1 MSTKRMNILECIE
14 VIADKAENSQLSE
27 SFFNE
32 VDGQIRYVS
41 RKLGI
46 NSIQAVVLALM
57 VNRSYDTRIEL
68 NDLSDYVGCKYIKM
82 LRYSADVE
90 GLVKSHLIACTMGRA
105 DDNITY
111 RVPLVVIE
119 HLKNNKAY
127 KYEVPKDLTTSEF
140 FGKLNEYIDCRVHEE
155 CSIEG
160 FQDDVVELIENNLHL
175 DFASRI
181 KALELDINNLVL
193 FLFVCDAFIQNREE
207 NVRQQDFAE
216 MCCNK
221 YHFKSVCNLL
231 MEGNHRLQKLNLIEF
246 CNEDGMVNREEYK
259 LTEDAK
265 RNFLFGVKAGGS
277 DYLSGNFSSLLVD
290 CRSLPAK
297 ELFYNRKVT
306 DSIKQL
312 EGLLEQNNFSDI
324 CNRLKEKGLRSGF
337 ACLFYGAPGT
347 GKTETVYQLARKTDR
362 NIMRVNISEIKSSWV
377 GESEKNIKNV
387 FNKYR
392 YLVEKSDVA
401 PILLFNEADAILGKR
416 MEGAER
422 AVDRMENSIQNII
435 LQEIENM
442 EGILIATT
450 NIAGNLDKAFE
461 RRFLYKI
468 EFERPD
474 VQAKSA
480 IWRSMM
486 PDLRED
492 EADKLASLYDFSGG
506 QIENICRK
514 HAIDSILWGEQ
525 NPDFEKLKEHCE
537 SEVLHLGNSERR
549 KIGFR

>member
-1 MSTKRMNILECIE
+1 MSTKRMNLLECIE
-14 VIADKAENSQLSE
+14 VIADKAENSHLSDE
-27 SFFNE
+27 FFNE
-32 VDGQIRYVS
+32 VEGQIGYVS

-46 NSIQAVVLALM
+46 NRIQAVVLALM
-57 VNRSYDTRIEL
+57 VNRSFDTRIEL
-68 NDLSDYVGCKYIKM
+68 NDLSDYLNCKYIKM
-82 LRYSADVE
+82 LKYSADVE
-90 GLVKSHLIACTMGRA
+90 GLVKSHLIACTRGRG
-105 DDNITY
+105 DGNLTY
-111 RVPLVVIE
+111 RVPPVVIE
-119 HLKNNKAY
+119 HLKNNKSY
-127 KYEVPKDLTTSEF
+127 KYELPKNLTINEF
-140 FGKLNEYIDCRVHEE
+140 FGKLNEYIDCRVNEE

-160 FQDDVVELIENNLHL
+160 FQNDVVELIENNLHL
-175 DFASRI
+175 DFASRT
-181 KALELDINNLVL
+181 KALELDVNNLAL

-207 NVRQQDFAE
+207 NVRQQDLAD

-231 MEGNHRLQKLNLIEF
+231 MEGKHCLQKLNLIEF

-259 LTEDAK
+259 LTEDTK
-265 RNFLFGVKAGGS
+265 RTFLFGVKAGGS

-450 NIAGNLDKAFE
+450 NIAANLDKAFE

>member
-1 MSTKRMNILECIE
+1 MNILECIE

-90 GLVKSHLIACTMGRA
+90 GLVKSHLIACTRGRG
-105 DDNITY
+105 DGNLTY
-111 RVPLVVIE
+111 RVPPVVIE
-119 HLKNNKAY
+119 HLKNNKSY
-127 KYEVPKDLTTSEF
+127 KYELPKNLTINEF
-140 FGKLNEYIDCRVHEE
+140 FGKLNEYIDCRVNEE

-160 FQDDVVELIENNLHL
+160 FQNDVVELIENNLHL
-175 DFASRI
+175 DFASRT
-181 KALELDINNLVL
+181 KALELDVNNLAL

-207 NVRQQDFAE
+207 NVRQQDLAD

-231 MEGNHRLQKLNLIEF
+231 MEGKHCLQKLNLIEF

-259 LTEDAK
+259 LTEDTK
-265 RNFLFGVKAGGS
+265 RTFLFGVKAGGS

>member
-90 GLVKSHLIACTMGRA
+90 GLVKSHLIACTRGRG
-105 DDNITY
+105 DGNLTY
-111 RVPLVVIE
+111 RVPPVVIE
-119 HLKNNKAY
+119 HLKNNKSY
-127 KYEVPKDLTTSEF
+127 KYELPKNLTINEF
-140 FGKLNEYIDCRVHEE
+140 FGKLNEYIDCRVNEE

-160 FQDDVVELIENNLHL
+160 FQNDVVELIENNLHL
-175 DFASRI
+175 DFASRT
-181 KALELDINNLVL
+181 KALELDVNNLAL

-207 NVRQQDFAE
+207 NVRQQDLAD

-231 MEGNHRLQKLNLIEF
+231 MEGKHCLQKLNLIEF

-259 LTEDAK
+259 LTEDTK
-265 RNFLFGVKAGGS
+265 RTFLFGVKAGGS

>member
-68 NDLSDYVGCKYIKM
+68 NDLSDYLNCKYIKM
-82 LRYSADVE
+82 LKYSADVE
-90 GLVKSHLIACTMGRA
+90 GLVKSHLIACTRGRG
-105 DDNITY
+105 DGNLTY
-111 RVPLVVIE
+111 RVPPVVIE
-119 HLKNNKAY
+119 HLKNNKSY
-127 KYEVPKDLTTSEF
+127 KYELPKNLTINEF
-140 FGKLNEYIDCRVHEE
+140 FGKLNEYIDCRVNEE

-160 FQDDVVELIENNLHL
+160 FQNDVVELIENNLHL
-175 DFASRI
+175 DFASRT
-181 KALELDINNLVL
+181 KALELDVNNLAL

-207 NVRQQDFAE
+207 NVRQQDLAD

-259 LTEDAK
+259 LTEDTK
-265 RNFLFGVKAGGS
+265 RTFLFGVKAGGS

>member
-1 MSTKRMNILECIE
+1 MNLLECIE
-14 VIADKAENSQLSE
+14 VIADKAENSHLSDE
-27 SFFNE
+27 FFNE
-32 VDGQIRYVS
+32 VEGQIGYVS

-46 NSIQAVVLALM
+46 NRIQAVVLALM
-57 VNRSYDTRIEL
+57 VNRSFDTRIEL
-68 NDLSDYVGCKYIKM
+68 NDLSDYLNCKYIKM
-82 LRYSADVE
+82 LKYSADVE
-90 GLVKSHLIACTMGRA
+90 GLVKSHLIACTRGRG
-105 DDNITY
+105 DGNLTY
-111 RVPLVVIE
+111 RVPPVVIE
-119 HLKNNKAY
+119 HLKNNKSY
-127 KYEVPKDLTTSEF
+127 KYELPKNLTINEF
-140 FGKLNEYIDCRVHEE
+140 FGKLNEYIDCRVNEE

-160 FQDDVVELIENNLHL
+160 FQNDVVELIENNLHL
-175 DFASRI
+175 DFASRT
-181 KALELDINNLVL
+181 KALELDVNNLAL

-207 NVRQQDFAE
+207 NVRQQDLAD

-231 MEGNHRLQKLNLIEF
+231 MEGKHCLQKLNLIEF

-259 LTEDAK
+259 LTEDTK
-265 RNFLFGVKAGGS
+265 RTFLFGVKAGGS

>member
-1 MSTKRMNILECIE
+1 MNILECIE

-68 NDLSDYVGCKYIKM
+68 NDLSDYLNCKYIKM
-82 LRYSADVE
+82 LKYSADVE
-90 GLVKSHLIACTMGRA
+90 GLVKSHLIACTRGRG
-105 DDNITY
+105 DGNLTY
-111 RVPLVVIE
+111 RVPPVVIE
-119 HLKNNKAY
+119 HLKNNKSY
-127 KYEVPKDLTTSEF
+127 KYELPKNLTINEF
-140 FGKLNEYIDCRVHEE
+140 FGKLNEYIDCRVNEE

-160 FQDDVVELIENNLHL
+160 FQNDVVELIENNLHL
-175 DFASRI
+175 DFASRT
-181 KALELDINNLVL
+181 KALELDVNNLAL

-207 NVRQQDFAE
+207 NVRQQDLAD

-231 MEGNHRLQKLNLIEF
+231 MEGKHCRQKLNLIEF

-259 LTEDAK
+259 LTEDTK
-265 RNFLFGVKAGGS
+265 RTFLFGVKAGGS

>member
-1 MSTKRMNILECIE
+1 MSTKRMNLLECIE
-14 VIADKAENSQLSE
+14 VIADKAENSHLSDE
-27 SFFNE
+27 FFNE
-32 VDGQIRYVS
+32 VKGQIGYVS

-46 NSIQAVVLALM
+46 NRIQAVVLALM
-57 VNRSYDTRIEL
+57 VNRSFDTRIEL
-68 NDLSDYVGCKYIKM
+68 NDLSDYLNCKYIKM
-82 LRYSADVE
+82 LKYSADVE
-90 GLVKSHLIACTMGRA
+90 GLVKSHLIACTRGRG
-105 DDNITY
+105 DGNLTY
-111 RVPLVVIE
+111 RVPPVVIE
-119 HLKNNKAY
+119 HLKNNKSY
-127 KYEVPKDLTTSEF
+127 KYELPKNLTINEF
-140 FGKLNEYIDCRVHEE
+140 FGKLNEYIDCRVNEE

-160 FQDDVVELIENNLHL
+160 FQNDVVELIENNLHL
-175 DFASRI
+175 DFASRT
-181 KALELDINNLVL
+181 KALELDVNNLAL

-207 NVRQQDFAE
+207 NVRQQDLAD

-231 MEGNHRLQKLNLIEF
+231 MEGKHCLQKLNLIEF

-259 LTEDAK
+259 LTEDTK
-265 RNFLFGVKAGGS
+265 RTFLFGVKAGGS

-306 DSIKQL
+306 DSKKQL